1 MSAKAEISKEENSVV
16 EQKPSPP
23 LERMSAWAMMWLWG
37 ALLLYTPIYLNVTGT
52 WQAPFNV
59 LGLIAIIISFGGAVI
74 ELGKLRKN
82 DGFKYW
88 GVSLVFLLPALLLHL
103 GVAFRYIVP
112 PWDTVAKIAVLILIA
127 IGGPLLFL
135 GLPYM
140 FWKPTQNVAEISPQ
154 QLAEQKEAKRKTDI
168 NTIVSAIIALL
179 SLLTAIV
186 KFVADIKH

>member
-1 MSAKAEISKEENSVV
+1 MHAKAEISNLENSV
-16 EQKPSPP
+16 EEKASPP
-23 LERMSAWAMMWLWG
+23 LERMSAWATIWLWG
-37 ALLLYTPIYLNVTGT
+37 ALLLYAPIYLNIIGT
-52 WQAPFNV
+52 WRAPFNI
-59 LGLIAIIISFGGAVI
+59 LGLVAIIISFGGAVI

-103 GVAFRYIVP
+103 GVAFAYLVS
-112 PWDTVAKIAVLILIA
+112 PWDTVAKIAVLILIG

-140 FWKPTQNVAEISPQ
+140 FWRPTQSVTELSPQ